1 MIVIFAHVAVNALL
15 NKFISPN
22 TCALYNEYFHFSEL
36 PFSIAPDPHFMFMST
51 RHQEGLAHLLYG
63 INHGGGFV
71 ALTGEVGTGKTTLC
85 HCLLQQL
92 PENIDIA
99 LILNPKLNAIELL
112 ATICDELRISY
123 DKDRHTLKNLIDA
136 LNQHLLAAHAKGR
149 RTVLV
154 IDEAQNLSLEVL
166 EQVRLLTNLETTKT
180 KLLQIILVGQPE
192 LKDLLTRRELRQ
204 LNQRITARY
213 HLLPLSLAETRTYIR
228 HRLMVCKGDPDLFK
242 KSAITKIFQFSKG
255 IPRII
260 NIICHCALLGAYSS
274 DTRVITPPIIK
285 RAAKETLAF
294 TNDTP
299 SWVKPLLAMLVLSCL
314 VAGFYYRNYP
324 VNDPTLPKSKTILSG
339 KFPVKVAIKPLT
351 PIKVAPVVAK
361 LEPVAGTKPFSSW
374 LDNPGLTLDVG
385 ISNALKLWEKEIPAN
400 QQVDCDYAKKT
411 GLNCLF
417 DNGNWKDLLAYNRPV
432 VLEFSLSP
440 GIKRYALLTAI
451 KDGQPTLTFDH
462 YVTFPLADVLSF
474 WDGYYVLLWQSP
486 KPAMKMLFPGQS
498 SENVAWLR
506 QQMTEIDGIDEKVSR
521 PEFFDAE
528 LKARVISFQRS
539 RHLKQDGK
547 VGTQTIFHLDNA
559 TGAQGSPHLKQD

>member
-1 MIVIFAHVAVNALL
+1 
-15 NKFISPN
+15 
-22 TCALYNEYFHFSEL
+22 
-36 PFSIAPDPHFMFMST
+36 MFMST

-112 ATICDELRISY
+112 ATICDELRIAY
-123 DKDRHTLKNLIDA
+123 DKDRHTLKNLTDA
-136 LNQHLLAAHAKGR
+136 LNQHLLTAHAKGR

-192 LKDLLTRRELRQ
+192 LKDLLNRRELRQ

-213 HLLPLSLAETRTYIR
+213 HLLPLSLDETRTYIR

-242 KSAITKIFQFSKG
+242 EAAITKIFQFSKG

-274 DTRVITPPIIK
+274 DTRAITPPIIK

-294 TNDTP
+294 SNDKP
-299 SWVKPLLAMLVLSCL
+299 PFVKPLLAALVLSCL
-314 VAGFYYRNYP
+314 AAGLYYLNYQS
-324 VNDPTLPKSKTILSG
+324 NNPTLPKTKTILSG
-339 KFPVKVAIKPLT
+339 TFPETAAAKPPAL
-351 PIKVAPVVAK
+351 AK
-361 LEPVAGTKPFSSW
+361 AVPALVNKGSVTETKPFRSW
-374 LDNPGLTLDVG
+374 LENPALTLNAG
-385 ISNALKLWEKEIPAN
+385 LSNALKLWGKEITAN
-400 QQVDCDYAKKT
+400 QQVDCNYAQKI
-411 GLNCLF
+411 GLLCLF
-417 DNGNWKDLLAYNRPV
+417 DQGNWKDLLASNRPV

-440 GIKRYALLTAI
+440 EIKRYALLTTVT
-451 KDGQPTLTFDH
+451 DGQPTLTFDQN
-462 YVTFPLADVLSF
+462 VTFPLADVLSF

-486 KPAMKMLFPGQS
+486 VPKVKAIFPGQS
-498 SENVAWLR
+498 STNVAWLR
-506 QQMTEIDGIDEKVSR
+506 QQLTAIDGITQEAQY
-521 PEFFDAE
+521 PEFFDAD
-528 LKARVISFQRS
+528 LKARVINFQKMH
-539 RHLKQDGK
+539 HLKPDGK
-547 VGTQTIFHLDNA
+547 VGTQTIFHLDTA
-559 TGAQGSPHLKQD
+559 TGAKGSPHLKQD